1 MTAGVDRRFGLA
13 ETLLRTSLTALPLK
27 QSASASRIEP
37 ATIHRARLGDA
48 EAFTSIVEAYYARCL
63 RFARS
68 MLRDPG
74 EAEDIVQETFIRVYR
89 ALPRYEERRRFES
102 WLFHILGNCCRN
114 ANSSARGRQIASLVD
129 ADAADTLAA
138 PTTPET
144 TFDGEWGERVRN
156 ALAEVPAH
164 NREVFLLYHVEGF
177 SYEEIERMTGVK
189 RSALKMR
196 VKRATD
202 QLRQALVKR
211 ERAYE

>member
-1 MTAGVDRRFGLA
+1 M
-13 ETLLRTSLTALPLK
+13 
-27 QSASASRIEP
+27 
-37 ATIHRARLGDA
+37 IHRARLGDA
-48 EAFTSIVEAYYARCL
+48 DAFTAIVEAYYARCL

-74 EAEDIVQETFIRVYR
+74 EAEDIVQETFIRVHR
-89 ALPRYEERRRFES
+89 ALPRYEERQRFES

-114 ANSSARGRQIASLVD
+114 ANGSVRGRELKNLVD
-129 ADAADTLAA
+129 VDAADALAA
-138 PTTPET
+138 PTPPASAM
-144 TFDGEWGERVRN
+144 DGEWGERVRG
-156 ALAEVPAH
+156 ALDEVPEH
-164 NREVFLLYHVEGF
+164 NREVFLLYHIEGF
-177 SYEEIERMTGVK
+177 SYEEIERMTGVR